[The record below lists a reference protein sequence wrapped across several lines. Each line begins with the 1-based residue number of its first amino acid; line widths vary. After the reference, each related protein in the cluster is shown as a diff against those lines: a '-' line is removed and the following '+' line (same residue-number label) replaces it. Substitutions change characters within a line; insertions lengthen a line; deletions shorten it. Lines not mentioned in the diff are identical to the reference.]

1 MSSHPINEVTSNI
14 MEKLTEMT
22 DVNTVIGDAI
32 TTPSGV
38 VIIPISKV
46 SVGFGVGGGEYNM
59 NTAVSS
65 QPDAKIP
72 FGGGG
77 GAALT
82 INPIAFLTVSGENV
96 KILTVDRDEST
107 IDKAL
112 SMLPEL
118 VDKAV
123 AAYNE
128 RKAKKNAP
136 ESPKDAE

>member
-1 MSSHPINEVTSNI
+1 MSDHPINEVTSNI
-14 MEKLTEMT
+14 MEKLAEMT
-22 DVNTVIGDAI
+22 DVNTVVGDPI

-46 SVGFGVGGGEYNM
+46 SLGFGVGGGEYNK
-59 NTAVSS
+59 NTAVPAPTDS
-65 QPDAKIP
+65 KIP

-82 INPIAFLTVSGENV
+82 INPIAFLTIVGENV

-107 IDKAL
+107 VDKAL
-112 SMLPEL
+112 AMLPEL

-123 AAYNE
+123 AAFNA
-128 RKAKKNAP
+128 RKEKADKTEVADTD
-136 ESPKDAE
+136 E

>member
-1 MSSHPINEVTSNI
+1 MNSHPINEVTSNI

-22 DVNTVIGDAI
+22 DVNTVIGDPI
-32 TTPSGV
+32 TTPAGV

-46 SVGFGVGGGEYNM
+46 SLGFGVGGGEYNM

-82 INPIAFLTVSGENV
+82 INPVAFLTVSGENV
-96 KILTVDRDEST
+96 KVLTVDRDEST
-107 IDKAL
+107 VDKAL
-112 SMLPEL
+112 AMLPEL

-128 RKAKKNAP
+128 RKGKKAGAD
-136 ESPKDAE
+136 SMPKSE

>member
-1 MSSHPINEVTSNI
+1 MNSHPINEVTSNI

-22 DVNTVIGDAI
+22 DVNTIIGDPI
-32 TTPSGV
+32 TTPAGV

-46 SVGFGVGGGEYNM
+46 SLGFGVGGGEYNM
-59 NTAVSS
+59 NTAVPS

-82 INPIAFLTVSGENV
+82 INPIAFLTVTGENV
-96 KILTVDRDEST
+96 KVLTVDRDEST

-112 SMLPEL
+112 AMLPEL

-128 RKAKKNAP
+128 RKGKKNAP
-136 ESPKDAE
+136 ENPADSK

>member
-128 RKAKKNAP
+128 RKAKKNTA

>member
-65 QPDAKIP
+65 SPDAKIP

-96 KILTVDRDEST
+96 KVLTVDRDEST

-136 ESPKDAE
+136 ECPKDAE